1 LKETL
6 SNDREIDEDKD
17 KNLEKKI
24 QKLITKDRDGKIKLF
39 KVGILYP
46 NCLKEEI
53 EAHLESW
60 IDSVITSFSMVE
72 NIDYKIDMIKQKYK
86 KIIPVDY
93 TNTGVSQNNMI

>member
-1 LKETL
+1 ML
-6 SNDREIDEDKD
+6 
-17 KNLEKKI
+17 
-24 QKLITKDRDGKIKLF
+24 DGKNI
-39 KVGILYP
+39 VGILYP

-86 KIIPVDY
+86 KIIPVDFSILEFLIIIWY
-93 TNTGVSQNNMI
+93 RTMLYIKFYKL

>member
-39 KVGILYP
+39 KVRR
-46 NCLKEEI
+46 
-53 EAHLESW
+53 
-60 IDSVITSFSMVE
+60 
-72 NIDYKIDMIKQKYK
+72 
-86 KIIPVDY
+86 
-93 TNTGVSQNNMI
+93 